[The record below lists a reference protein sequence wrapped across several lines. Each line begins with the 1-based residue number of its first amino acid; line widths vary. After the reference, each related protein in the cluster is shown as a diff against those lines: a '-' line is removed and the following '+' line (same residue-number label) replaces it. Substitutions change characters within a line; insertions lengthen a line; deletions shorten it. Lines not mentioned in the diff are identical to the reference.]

1 MLNLNNQMVSG
12 GIASGTIEATNA
24 LGCQEWRDILHA
36 YPAAMQ
42 HYSQAVLSLVALDAA
57 TFNDGWAKAE
67 QARKVCENYREK
79 LFHHRHQHGC
89 FTARGS

>member
-1 MLNLNNQMVSG
+1 MLNLNSPVVARG
-12 GIASGTIEATNA
+12 VASGAIEATSA

-42 HYSQAVLSLVALDAA
+42 HYYQAVRSLPALDAA